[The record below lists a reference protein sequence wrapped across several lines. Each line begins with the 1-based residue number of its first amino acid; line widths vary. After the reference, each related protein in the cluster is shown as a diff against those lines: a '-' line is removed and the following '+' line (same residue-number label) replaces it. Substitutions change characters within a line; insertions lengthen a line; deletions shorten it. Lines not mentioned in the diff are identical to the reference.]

1 MHTIE
6 IPERNITLELPSC
19 WDDCTEEQVQ
29 FILSK
34 AFQVMEG
41 KLAIAEFRVQVFIY
55 LSGLKF
61 GLGYLIKHKLGLN
74 TPSNERVYQLSHQ
87 LCDWIFVKNND
98 NYELNYETVQNFFP
112 VLANNYHG
120 PEALLSDLTLLE
132 FKTALGALDLF
143 FESKDFPEEAMT
155 HLDYFIAILYRAKN
169 TQGIRVPFHHY
180 VADAEPFL
188 QVPLWQ
194 KQAIV
199 IWFTYCVKC
208 LQSED
213 LVINGIEC
221 NFDVL
226 FPSSSGTTNH
236 NKVNLG
242 WTGILLDVAESGVFG
257 DASSAGQ
264 TSLYDVLLFM
274 LKKHQD
280 QPKNDKS

>member
-6 IPERNITLELPSC
+6 IPDKKIVLQIPAN
-19 WDDCTEEQVQ
+19 WDDCTAEQVH
-29 FILSK
+29 FILSR
-34 AFQVMEG
+34 AFKVMEG
-41 KLAIAEFRVQVFIY
+41 TLAISEFRIQAFKY

-61 GLGYLIKHKLGLN
+61 GLGYLIKHRLGLN
-74 TPSNERVYQLSHQ
+74 QEANGRIYQLSHQ
-87 LCDWIFVKNND
+87 LCDWIFVKKDD
-98 NYELNYETVQNFFP
+98 NYELSYETVQNFFP
-112 VLANNYHG
+112 ALANSYHG

-155 HLDYFIAILYRAKN
+155 HLDYFIAILYRPRNEK
-169 TQGIRVPFHHY
+169 GSRVPFHNY
-180 VADAEPFL
+180 ISNAEPFHK
-188 QVPLWQ
+188 VPLWQ

-221 NFDVL
+221 NFEVL
-226 FPSSSGTTNH
+226 FPTSSGTNN

-242 WTGILLDVAESGVFG
+242 WTGILLDIAESGVFG
-257 DASSAGQ
+257 DARSAGQ